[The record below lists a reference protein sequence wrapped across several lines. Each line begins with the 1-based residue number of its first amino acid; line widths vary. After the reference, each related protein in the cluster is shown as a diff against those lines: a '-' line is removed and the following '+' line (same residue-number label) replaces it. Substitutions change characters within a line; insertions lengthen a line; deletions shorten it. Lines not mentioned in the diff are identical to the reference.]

1 MPPLSEM
8 EGPSMSM
15 SLGVAKILVDDNT
28 SDACGGVG
36 GGWSV
41 DEEACD
47 MCGGEGEGGQ
57 GGSMDEES
65 HGDMCGGEAGGSL
78 DEVAHDTCKK

>member
-1 MPPLSEM
+1 M
-8 EGPSMSM
+8 
-15 SLGVAKILVDDNT
+15 
-28 SDACGGVG
+28 
-36 GGWSV
+36 